1 MKEGYKS
8 MEEEKKKRKSI
19 YNQKKNE
26 YTQEYIRNNYRQ
38 LSIRIREDQEPN
50 RDQIARAAAA
60 AGESVNEYIMEA
72 VRQRMKTGL

>member
-1 MKEGYKS
+1 

-50 RDQIARAAAA
+50 RDQIAMAAAA

-72 VRQRMKTGL
+72 VRQRMKRGL

>member
-1 MKEGYKS
+1 

-72 VRQRMKTGL
+72 VRQRMKRGL

>member
-1 MKEGYKS
+1 

-50 RDQIARAAAA
+50 RDQIARAAAT

-72 VRQRMKTGL
+72 VRQRMKTGS

>member
-1 MKEGYKS
+1 

-50 RDQIARAAAA
+50 RDQIAMAAAA

-72 VRQRMKTGL
+72 VRQRMKTGS

>member
-1 MKEGYKS
+1 

-72 VRQRMKTGL
+72 VRQRMNRGL

>member
-1 MKEGYKS
+1 MKEGYKR

-50 RDQIARAAAA
+50 RDQIAMAAAA

-72 VRQRMKTGL
+72 VRQRMKRGL